1 MGGFLQACS
10 DPTGPASKWG
20 TFLREAKYP
29 FFFIAGP
36 ADPAYNLTGKTLS
49 GDIPMRSAATTKM
62 SSKGQV
68 VIPEEIRKQ
77 LGLDAGTQFVVVAE
91 DDVVIL
97 KMVRAP
103 SMKEFDRLIRKA
115 RAQAKA
121 AGLKRADISAA
132 VSDVRKRR

>member
-1 MGGFLQACS
+1 MQS
-10 DPTGPASKWG
+10 V
-20 TFLREAKYP
+20 
-29 FFFIAGP
+29 
-36 ADPAYNLTGKTLS
+36 
-49 GDIPMRSAATTKM
+49 ATTKM

-68 VIPEEIRKQ
+68 VIPEEIRDQ
-77 LGLDAGTQFVVVAE
+77 LGLNAGTQFIVVGE

-103 SMKEFDRLIRKA
+103 SMRDFDRLIRKA
-115 RAQAKA
+115 RTQAKS